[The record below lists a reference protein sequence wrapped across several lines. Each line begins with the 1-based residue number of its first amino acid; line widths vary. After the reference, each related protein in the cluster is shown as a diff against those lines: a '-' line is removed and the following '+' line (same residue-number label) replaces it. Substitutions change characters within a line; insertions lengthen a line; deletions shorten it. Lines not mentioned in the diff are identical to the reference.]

1 MLFLISERSSSF
13 QRVSSWL
20 TDVMVRIVGN
30 AQLPNA
36 PSLVA
41 LTTANGQSCLHKAAM
56 GDTPGH
62 VECVRLLAGP
72 EANQVRRQPAR
83 TLSLSS
89 QRLSVWLWCGFA
101 GDADEAGPRLA
112 ERRAP
117 RRRTR
122 LPAGEILQLW
132 PTGFRP
138 LAYHSSR
145 QDPGTVSD
153 PGPVSDPSLV

>member
-1 MLFLISERSSSF
+1 MSF
-13 QRVSSWL
+13 WL

-62 VECVRLLAGP
+62 VACVRLLAGP

-83 TLSLSS
+83 TLSL
-89 QRLSVWLWCGFA
+89 
-101 GDADEAGPRLA
+101 
-112 ERRAP
+112 
-117 RRRTR
+117 
-122 LPAGEILQLW
+122 I
-132 PTGFRP
+132 
-138 LAYHSSR
+138 
-145 QDPGTVSD
+145 
-153 PGPVSDPSLV
+153 DPSCPFLVHTL

>member
-62 VECVRLLAGP
+62 VACVRLLAGP

-117 RRRTR
+117 RRRAR
-122 LPAGEILQLW
+122 LPAGEIL
-132 PTGFRP
+132 
-138 LAYHSSR
+138 
-145 QDPGTVSD
+145 
-153 PGPVSDPSLV
+153 

>member
-1 MLFLISERSSSF
+1 MRTLAHLTFPPVFSHFPHFSPFFATDFVLLAEFWVTLLIVF
-13 QRVSSWL
+13 NVSSWL
-20 TDVMVRIVGN
+20 TDVLVRIVGN

-36 PSLVA
+36 PSLVT

-62 VECVRLLAGP
+62 VACVRLLAGP

-83 TLSLSS
+83 TLNLNS

-117 RRRTR
+117 RRRAR
-122 LPAGEILQLW
+122 IPAGEIL
-132 PTGFRP
+132 
-138 LAYHSSR
+138 
-145 QDPGTVSD
+145 
-153 PGPVSDPSLV
+153 